1 MSQKAETPSI
11 RHSRADIWSF
21 VIFFGFVIV
30 IVFLIYPLFD
40 IFRYSF
46 MDKKTQTFSLSNWKT
61 FFSKV
66 YYLRAFWHSIVIAIL
81 TTFFS
86 MVLGIPLAFFT
97 TRYRIKGANLLN
109 TLSVLALLSPTF
121 IGAYS
126 WITMLGRNGFLRLL
140 FQSIGINLPP
150 IYGPLGIVLADTLQY
165 YPFISLM
172 TAGALM
178 TIDRSLEEASENLGA
193 RSIKTF
199 FSVTLPL
206 VLPSVTGGALIVFMM
221 SLSNFG
227 TPMIIGGNYL
237 VLPTLAYNLYT
248 SEISQTPGMASTVSI
263 ILMLCASVVIVLQQ
277 WVSSRR
283 KYASMLVNRPVIKQI
298 KGIKSVL
305 AHILCYGIVF
315 FSTLPLAVIVYF
327 SFRKTSGPVFKPGFS
342 LDSYRQIF
350 FDVPKTVTNSFLYS
364 LIAVILIAF
373 VGTLLGFVIARKRNA
388 AVRILDPLLMI
399 PYMVPGTVLGIGFIV
414 AFNKPPII
422 LAGTAT
428 IIILTYFIRR
438 LPYSVRSAASILK
451 QIDPALEEAGI
462 NLGSPPGR
470 TFRTI
475 TLPLMQGGIISGAI
489 MSWVTSM
496 NELSASI
503 LLYVGKTMTM
513 PIKIYLSVADGYFG
527 TASAMSTI
535 LLFVTGI
542 AMFIVNK
549 YFNQGSETFIAA

>member
-1 MSQKAETPSI
+1 MRGNI
-11 RHSRADIWSF
+11 RRADIWTF
-21 VIFFGFVIV
+21 VTFIGFAIV
-30 IVFLIYPLFD
+30 VLFLIYPLFD

-46 MDKKTQTFSLSNWKT
+46 VDKETGEFSFVNWLQ
-61 FFSKV
+61 FFSKK
-66 YYLRAFWHSIVIAIL
+66 YYLRAFTNSMFVAIA

-97 TRYRIKGANLLN
+97 VRYRIFGSTFLT

-126 WITMLGRNGFLRLL
+126 WITMLGKNGFLRTL
-140 FQSIGINLPP
+140 FQSVGVNLPQ
-150 IYGPLGIVLADTLQY
+150 IYGPLGIILADSLQY

-193 RSIKTF
+193 RPTRIF
-199 FSVTLPL
+199 FDVTLPM
-206 VLPSVTGGALIVFMM
+206 VIPSVTGGALIVFMM

-237 VLPTLAYNLYT
+237 VLPTLAYNLFT
-248 SEISQTPGMASTVSI
+248 SEISETPGMASTVSI
-263 ILMLCASVVIVLQQ
+263 ILMLCASIVIVLQQ
-277 WVSSRR
+277 WLATRR
-283 KYASMLVNRPVIKQI
+283 KYASMLVNRPVVKKL
-298 KGIKSVL
+298 KGLRSVL
-305 AHILCYGIVF
+305 AHGLCYGIVF
-315 FSTLPLAVIVYF
+315 LSTLPLAVIVYY
-327 SFRKTSGPVFKPGFS
+327 SFRKTSGPVFQPGFS
-342 LDSYRQIF
+342 LASYRQIF

-364 LIAVILIAF
+364 LAAVLLIAG
-373 VGTLLGFVIARKRNA
+373 VGTLLGFVIARKKS
-388 AVRILDPLLMI
+388 AVVRTLDSLLMI
-399 PYMVPGTVLGIGFIV
+399 PYIVPGTVLGIGFIV
-414 AFNKPPII
+414 AFNKPPIY
-422 LAGTAT
+422 LTGTSV

-451 QIDPALEEAGI
+451 QIDPPLEEAGI

-503 LLYVGKTMTM
+503 LLYVGQTMTM
-513 PIKIYLSVADGYFG
+513 PIKIYLLVVDGFFG

-535 LLFVTGI
+535 LLFVTGVS
-542 AMFIVNK
+542 MYVVNK
-549 YFNQGSETFIAA
+549 YFTRGNETFLSA

>member
-1 MSQKAETPSI
+1 MSTENAGLTKRSKGPGF
-11 RHSRADIWSF
+11 WSL
-21 VIFFGFVIV
+21 VILGGFVVVAI
-30 IVFLIYPLFD
+30 FLIYPLFD

-46 MDKKTQTFSLSNWKT
+46 LDKTTLKFSFSNWKA
-61 FFSKV
+61 FLSKI
-66 YYLRAFWHSIVIAIL
+66 YYLRAFWHSMYIAIM
-81 TTFFS
+81 TT
-86 MVLGIPLAFFT
+86 VLSAVFGIPLAFFT
-97 TRYRIKGANLLN
+97 TRFRIRGTNLLN
-109 TLSVLALLSPTF
+109 TLAVLALLSPTF

-126 WITMLGRNGFLRLL
+126 WITMLGRNGFLRVM
-140 FQSIGINLPP
+140 FQAIGINLPD
-150 IYGPLGIVLADTLQY
+150 IYGPLGIILADSLQY

-193 RSIKTF
+193 RSVRTF
-199 FSVTLPL
+199 FSVTLPM

-237 VLPTLAYNLYT
+237 VLPTLAYNLFT
-248 SEISQTPGMASTVSI
+248 SEISEMPGMASTVSI
-263 ILMLCASVVIVLQQ
+263 VLILCASVVIVMQQ
-277 WVSSRR
+277 WLSSRR
-283 KYASMLVNRPVIKQI
+283 KYASMLVNRPIVKQL
-298 KGIKSVL
+298 KGLKSLL
-305 AHILCYGIVF
+305 AHAFCYFIVF
-315 FSTLPLAVIVYF
+315 MSTMPLAVIVYY

-342 LDSYRQIF
+342 LESYRQIF
-350 FDVPKTVTNSFLYS
+350 FDIPKTVANSFIYS
-364 LIAVILIAF
+364 IVAVILIASI
-373 VGTLLGFVIARKRNA
+373 GTLLGFVIARRRNA
-388 AVRILDPLLMI
+388 AVRLLDPLLMI
-399 PYMVPGTVLGIGFIV
+399 PYIVPGTVLGIGFIV
-414 AFNKPPII
+414 AFNRPPII
-422 LAGTAT
+422 IAGTAW

-470 TFRTI
+470 TFRTV

-503 LLYVGKTMTM
+503 LLYVGGTMTL
-513 PIKIYLSVADGYFG
+513 PIKIYLSVVDGYFG

-535 LLFVTGI
+535 LFVVTGI

-549 YFNQGSETFIAA
+549 YFNRGSETFIGA

>member
-1 MSQKAETPSI
+1 MIGGRK
-11 RHSRADIWSF
+11 RADIWTL
-21 VIFFGFVIV
+21 ITLLGFAIV
-30 IVFLIYPLFD
+30 LVFLVYPLFD
-40 IFRYSF
+40 VFKYSF
-46 MDKKTQTFSLSNWKT
+46 ADKETGVPSFSNWVQ
-61 FFSKV
+61 FFSRT
-66 YYLRAFWHSIVIAIL
+66 YYLRAFSHSIIVALL

-86 MVLGIPLAFFT
+86 AVLGIPLAFFT
-97 TRYRIKGANLLN
+97 SRYRIRGSNVLN
-109 TLSVLALLSPTF
+109 TLAVLALLSPPF

-126 WITMLGRNGFLRLL
+126 WITMLGRNGFLRNFFTSL
-140 FQSIGINLPP
+140 GINLPP
-150 IYGPLGIVLADTLQY
+150 IYGLLGIVLADTLQY

-172 TAGALM
+172 LAGALM

-193 RSIKTF
+193 RSLKTF
-199 FSVTLPL
+199 FSVTIPL
-206 VLPSVTGGALIVFMM
+206 VMPSLTGGALIVFMM

-248 SEISQTPGMASTVSI
+248 SEISESPGMASTVSI
-263 ILMLCASVVIVLQQ
+263 ILMMCASVVIVLQQ

-283 KYASMLVNRPVIKQI
+283 KYASMLVNRPVVKKL
-298 KGIKSVL
+298 KGIKSL
-305 AHILCYGIVF
+305 AAHFICYLIVAL
-315 FSTLPLAVIVYF
+315 STLPLAIIVLY
-327 SFRKTSGPVFKPGFS
+327 SFKNTSGPVFTKGFS
-342 LDSYRQIF
+342 LQSYKQIF

-364 LIAVILIAF
+364 LIAVLLIASI
-373 VGTLLGFVIARKRNA
+373 GTVLGFIIARKRNL

-414 AFNKPPII
+414 AFNRKPLY
-422 LAGTAT
+422 LAGTA
-428 IIILTYFIRR
+428 IIIIMTYFIRR

-475 TLPLMQGGIISGAI
+475 TLPLMQSGIISGAI

-503 LLYVGKTMTM
+503 FLYVGKTMTM

-535 LLFVTGI
+535 LLVVTGV
-542 AMFIVNK
+542 AMFVVTK
-549 YFNQGSETFIAA
+549 YFNRGSETFIAA